1 MKWIKF
7 KINYYSDNLKET
19 KKKLI
24 NMFEEIGIKEIE
36 VIDFFSDNLLDYNI
50 NFKKENDIWSIIAY
64 IVDNRF
70 SNVKLSILYNNL
82 KEFSKNN
89 EDFVYEIYT
98 SNCSD
103 DEWKDE
109 WKKYFHTVN
118 ITDNIVIKPSWDE
131 YEVIS
136 NEIVVE
142 IDPGMAFGTGTH
154 ETTALCVEFLEKY
167 AKNKKRLVDIGCGSG
182 ILMLIGRKLGI
193 EKVVGIDID
202 NKVEEVVNKNF
213 EKNNIKDNYKVIIG
227 NLVDNVNEKYD
238 LVVSNIL
245 VDVLIEL
252 LDNIEKILEDEST
265 LIFSGILNEKEEFFI
280 EKAKKYNL
288 EQIDRNEK
296 NKWVSLVFKY
306 KKYN

>member
-103 DEWKDE
+103 EEWKDE

-306 KKYN
+306 KKSN

>member
-1 MKWIKF
+1 
-7 KINYYSDNLKET
+7 
-19 KKKLI
+19 
-24 NMFEEIGIKEIE
+24 MFEEIGIKEIE

-306 KKYN
+306 KKSN

>member
-7 KINYYSDNLKET
+7 KIDYYSDNLKET

-306 KKYN
+306 KKSN

>member
-245 VDVLIEL
+245 VDV
-252 LDNIEKILEDEST
+252 
-265 LIFSGILNEKEEFFI
+265 
-280 EKAKKYNL
+280 
-288 EQIDRNEK
+288 
-296 NKWVSLVFKY
+296 
-306 KKYN
+306 